1 MSWEVG
7 QKGAVKGE
15 KRVCQNWQS
24 FEMGDMIGYISVPC
38 GDTSPEKFP
47 NKAVA
52 PFLVEVR
59 APHYSDKDI
68 NLGGFT

>member
-1 MSWEVG
+1 
-7 QKGAVKGE
+7 
-15 KRVCQNWQS
+15 
-24 FEMGDMIGYISVPC
+24 MGDMIGYISVPC